1 MENCSNTQLMHKAKE
16 EKEVFFR
23 ISLIPD
29 FRHFQYK
36 VFSDCSRCDLI
47 LSTKESCSD

>member
-1 MENCSNTQLMHKAKE
+1 MEDCSNTQLMHKAKE

-29 FRHFQYK
+29 FRHFSIK
-36 VFSDCSRCDLI
+36 CSQI
-47 LSTKESCSD
+47 VHVAI